1 MADYNSN
8 PQKTTANSGGMSP
21 PRKKRSD
28 AQKQSEWAKSLVPRM
43 HEARDKA
50 HKERVA
56 ARVVPEISTRAW
68 ERIEPVLDDLQNA
81 TVDAYD
87 LMAATGYSRRHISA
101 NNWLGAIAK
110 KFPEIWE
117 VGTVGLPAG
126 GWRKVLRRK
135 GGYA

>member
-1 MADYNSN
+1 MADYSSR
-8 PQKTTANSGGMSP
+8 PQKAASGGGRVS
-21 PRKKRSD
+21 PRKKRRD
-28 AQKQSEWAKSLVPRM
+28 AEKQSEWAKSLLPKM
-43 HEARDKA
+43 CEARDKA

-110 KFPEIWE
+110 KFPEVWE

-135 GGYA
+135 GEPT